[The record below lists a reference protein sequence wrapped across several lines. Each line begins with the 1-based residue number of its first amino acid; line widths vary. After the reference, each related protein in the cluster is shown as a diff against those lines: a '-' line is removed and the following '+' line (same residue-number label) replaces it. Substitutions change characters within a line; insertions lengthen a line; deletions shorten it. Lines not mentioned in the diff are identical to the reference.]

1 MYNLKNIQKN
11 RKRTKKELRFSA
23 KRSVGARTPKTL
35 ITNLSNQAL
44 FLFSLLYKN
53 YVYFT
58 DLTVRRLA
66 QKTFMSLKYY
76 ILATND
82 LISDIFLLHLIKQFL
97 QLMLFDVSKHPNLSS
112 SINLIIAKDSVGQ
125 MKKQPKFDV
134 SLQPR
139 RFTIYPLMVFQFD
152 KFLTDN
158 LRTSRLVY

>member
-1 MYNLKNIQKN
+1 
-11 RKRTKKELRFSA
+11 
-23 KRSVGARTPKTL
+23 
-35 ITNLSNQAL
+35 
-44 FLFSLLYKN
+44 
-53 YVYFT
+53 
-58 DLTVRRLA
+58 
-66 QKTFMSLKYY
+66 MSLKYY